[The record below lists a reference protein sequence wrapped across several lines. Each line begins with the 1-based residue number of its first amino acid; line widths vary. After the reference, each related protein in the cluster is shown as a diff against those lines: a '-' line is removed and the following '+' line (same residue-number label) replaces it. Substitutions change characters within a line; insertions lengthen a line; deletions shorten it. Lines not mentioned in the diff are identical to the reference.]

1 MFPGGWR
8 NNGKPSPT
16 TRSSEPGG
24 SDGAFLAEETVERG
38 SGKRGIRREDPPP
51 RPVEQTANRGFL
63 EGQDPTKHYVWVSEV
78 NDPTFNIGYYKHLG
92 YKVAQYDP
100 SEARPTIGYQEF
112 QQGDPIKTMGM
123 TLMEMPL
130 ERKLEMDRAGQAH
143 LDKIEDTIRNREV
156 DPLSQE
162 EKTRFR
168 GITSVR
174 TEQDDRKK
182 WQF

>member
-1 MFPGGWR
+1 MA
-8 NNGKPSPT
+8 
-16 TRSSEPGG
+16 
-24 SDGAFLAEETVERG
+24 DETVTG
-38 SGKRGIRREDPPP
+38 QQSKRGIKRSDPPP
-51 RPVEQTANRGFL
+51 RPVEQLANRGFL

-112 QQGDPIKTMGM
+112 NQGDPIKTMGM

-130 ERKLEMDRAGQAH
+130 ERKVEMDKAGQSH
-143 LDKIEDTIRNREV
+143 LDAIENNIRHREI
-156 DPLSQE
+156 DPLSGE
-162 EKTRFR
+162 EKARFR